1 MRTLDE
7 AIKHCEEVAQRKLDD
22 ACCMQQDGFDEQE
35 VNNCIEC
42 SKEHE
47 QLAVWLREL
56 KDRRLKEVAEQDK
69 ADAEREA
76 LREAHRLDDNEDT
89 LAYRGRI

>member
-1 MRTLDE
+1 MLTLDE
-7 AIKHCEEVAQRKLDD
+7 AIQHCEEIADNFERTLARFDGDD
-22 ACCMQQDGFDEQE
+22 VQKENTCACMNQ
-35 VNNCIEC
+35 
-42 SKEHE
+42 HR
-47 QLAVWLREL
+47 QLAAWLREL
-56 KDRRLKEVAEQDK
+56 KDRRLKEMAEQDK